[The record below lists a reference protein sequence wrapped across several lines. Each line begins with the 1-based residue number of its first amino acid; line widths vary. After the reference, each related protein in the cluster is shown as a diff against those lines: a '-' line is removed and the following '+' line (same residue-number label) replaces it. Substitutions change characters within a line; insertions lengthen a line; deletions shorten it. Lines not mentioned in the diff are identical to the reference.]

1 MTPRE
6 QKAYNDALKETQ
18 SLNRTIA
25 SQMDNLIGKSDK
37 RNKLLSNELN
47 IAKDIINN
55 IESQEDVENAIN
67 KLTAQRSKINNTNLG
82 VNNKLKRTA
91 DALLTANIQ
100 TLRTYADQQ
109 KILGRV
115 QNVVDS
121 ISDSTTGMIDNLLG
135 GLGRIPVIGGFLSDL
150 FKPFGESASNI
161 IQGTSQRFMSAF
173 TGAFRFTQGDMTT
186 KFRAGFGAGIKGAKR
201 FLQI

>member
-82 VNNKLKRTA
+82 VNNKLKKTA

-100 TLRTYADQQ
+100 TLKTYEKNFYFNFYIFFDEC
-109 KILGRV
+109 
-115 QNVVDS
+115 
-121 ISDSTTGMIDNLLG
+121 
-135 GLGRIPVIGGFLSDL
+135 L
-150 FKPFGESASNI
+150 F
-161 IQGTSQRFMSAF
+161 R
-173 TGAFRFTQGDMTT
+173 
-186 KFRAGFGAGIKGAKR
+186 
-201 FLQI
+201 